1 MDVLAPALE
10 EKKAANTSLSR
21 QMARRDLRRTK
32 ALERERSD
40 TPPALRNIDDG
51 SKLDSRAPKAKE
63 VAHAIETLPFDA
75 RRGVASRIDA
85 DSVCTGPG

>member
-1 MDVLAPALE
+1 MGAGAASLRIKSIPARKWRAAFYLREGACVL
-10 EKKAANTSLSR
+10 
-21 QMARRDLRRTK
+21 
-32 ALERERSD
+32 
-40 TPPALRNIDDG
+40 TPTRATTGRRNIDDG